1 MKRIILFTALT
12 VIFLSAFSQ
21 SYNDDFVGTW
31 VYEKNDT
38 VFKIKLQ
45 KGHTTY
51 PGTGK
56 SRETL
61 VGGYSLSIKG
71 IIQDDYIR
79 PILDLPTI
87 QYSKLPD
94 YNIFIWGEYSN
105 PKEPNYTAFRFYDMK
120 KKHIFGTGISANS
133 MTLLSPTTLH
143 WKLDEKQ
150 GLWWEF
156 EGEIIGDEE
165 EIKRIEEESKPRG
178 FSVPED
184 VIMTK
189 ER

>member
-71 IIQDDYIR
+71 IIQMI
-79 PILDLPTI
+79 ISDLFWI
-87 QYSKLPD
+87 CLP
-94 YNIFIWGEYSN
+94 YNT
-105 PKEPNYTAFRFYDMK
+105 PNYQ
-120 KKHIFGTGISANS
+120 IIISLFGVNIVIPK
-133 MTLLSPTTLH
+133 SPITLH
-143 WKLDEKQ
+143 LD
-150 GLWWEF
+150 F
-156 EGEIIGDEE
+156 
-165 EIKRIEEESKPRG
+165 
-178 FSVPED
+178 
-184 VIMTK
+184 TT
-189 ER
+189 

>member
-1 MKRIILFTALT
+1 
-12 VIFLSAFSQ
+12 
-21 SYNDDFVGTW
+21 
-31 VYEKNDT
+31 
-38 VFKIKLQ
+38 
-45 KGHTTY
+45 
-51 PGTGK
+51 
-56 SRETL
+56 
-61 VGGYSLSIKG
+61 
-71 IIQDDYIR
+71 
-79 PILDLPTI
+79 
-87 QYSKLPD
+87 
-94 YNIFIWGEYSN
+94 
-105 PKEPNYTAFRFYDMK
+105 MK

-133 MTLLSPTTLH
+133 MTLLSPTKLH